1 LPAQNQKSK
10 AALVILSAE
19 MDQRK
24 AKFLEIAKA
33 QGAELVGIARV
44 EDIPLSHPPRRAG
57 DVLPG
62 AKSVVVV
69 VARQLQG
76 AINQHKSH
84 RAAVKDILMSYSFV
98 DNAAARIARLLEQ
111 EGHESVHIAATMP
124 VEFLGGRNFIGEF
137 PHRNAAVA
145 AGLGVRGRNNLLIT
159 PEFGPRHRMASVITR
174 AALEP
179 DPVLKESPCSKCEK
193 CVKVCPVSA
202 FEGGTAERPVD
213 TMKCR
218 AYLTRPLLGGM
229 KVRNMINSMLT
240 TQDWISE
247 VVQTLMQ
254 GYHSYCH
261 ACMAVCPAG
270 ERKAR

>member
-1 LPAQNQKSK
+1 
-10 AALVILSAE
+10 
-19 MDQRK
+19 
-24 AKFLEIAKA
+24 
-33 QGAELVGIARV
+33 
-44 EDIPLSHPPRRAG
+44 
-57 DVLPG
+57 
-62 AKSVVVV
+62 VVV

-76 AINQHKSH
+76 AIRHHKSYKP
-84 RAAVKDILMSYSFV
+84 AIKDILMSYSFV
-98 DNAAARIARLLEQ
+98 DNAAARIARSLEK
-111 EGHESVHIAATMP
+111 EGYESVHIASTMP

-159 PEFGPRHRMASVITR
+159 PEFGPRHRMASVITT

-179 DPVLKESPCSKCEK
+179 DPALKESPCRKCEK

-202 FEGGTAERPVD
+202 FVNGTAERPVD
-213 TMKCR
+213 VMKCR
-218 AYLTRPLLGGM
+218 GYLTRPLLGGM
-229 KVRNMINSMLT
+229 KVTNMVKSMFT
-240 TQDWISE
+240 TRDWISE

-270 ERKAR
+270 KMKGK